1 MIKQSDI
8 EARLRLLRYG
18 LLVVVIVAFVVSI
31 SYPVVALHD
40 KGQIGD
46 FIGRSLLYS
55 VVVAVVCVAIYFAYS
70 YILQRTMGKGE
81 GEENKTEGS

>member
-18 LLVVVIVAFVVSI
+18 LLVVVVVAFVVSI

-40 KGQIGD
+40 KGQVGD
-46 FIGRSLLYS
+46 FFGRSILYS
-55 VVVAVVCVAIYFAYS
+55 AVVGVICVAIYFVYS
-70 YILQRTMGKGE
+70 YILQKTMGKPE
-81 GEENKTEGS
+81 GEESKPEGS